1 MDPWL
6 DLIKQGK
13 VHWIKTQ
20 IHLSPLNGLSFDPVL
35 PRHLVYQAPGASYH
49 TEAKQR
55 SDNRGRLLI
64 FSSSKP

>member
-1 MDPWL
+1 
-6 DLIKQGK
+6 
-13 VHWIKTQ
+13 
-20 IHLSPLNGLSFDPVL
+20 L

-64 FSSSKP
+64 FS